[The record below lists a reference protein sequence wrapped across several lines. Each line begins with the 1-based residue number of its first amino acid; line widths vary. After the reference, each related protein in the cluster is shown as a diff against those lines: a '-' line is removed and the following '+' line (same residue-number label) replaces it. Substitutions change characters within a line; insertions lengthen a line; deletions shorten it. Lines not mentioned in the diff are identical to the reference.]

1 MVYSFEKGVPAGIA
15 AVNSTV
21 RTDGEHHRCGAQSLC
36 WERSGNAEL
45 ILKGPVEYRDFR
57 EGGANQDRCCFV
69 VWLYREETGEGALR
83 FAFCKEGRECCH
95 FDFGQGFRGWR
106 TCWVPFRDMEGEPEE
121 EMDEIRLS
129 GTGGGREQIWLDLLI
144 TSVPIDPRHPVP
156 DLQVPFVNPSVDE
169 AVNAHWTSLLR
180 FFRLEQ
186 ARKEKL
192 CAAERGEE
200 QTGETQT
207 GEEQTG
213 EEQTGEAQTG
223 EAQTGEAQAGEAQTG
238 EAQTGEEQTGEAGN
252 DRNRENEISL
262 IEERLERYFLGL
274 YRLRPDGTAGESV
287 PFRDRT
293 HGTAEDAASLWKQY
307 AGLNLKKGRDGLYSG
322 VSVDAV
328 HHWAAYPG
336 EEAERLKEL
345 TGAVGIQE
353 CGELLLRTAYLWHEG
368 DAGQK
373 KKAAGHFARLLQHL
387 WEQGWAAGSSLG
399 TTHHMGYLMR
409 ELYMAVF
416 LMREPLKKDG
426 LLAEAAEM
434 TAWFSGRGRI
444 FRKPEELRGE
454 STDTLNT
461 LLWGILCS
469 ILMTEDGSFK
479 ICCLDAFRDWLSIA
493 LKPAPG
499 LEGPYKTDGSVFHHA
514 GHYPAYAVGG
524 FQGAAPVVYA
534 LSGTRFA
541 LGKEAH
547 QTMRRALLCMRLYC
561 NRYNWP
567 VSMSARHPRG
577 FGEMSGITDLRP
589 FYCMA
594 LAGLP
599 GAEAEEDGEVPIDG
613 EMAGVLLRLAEYK
626 SFPPAEE
633 LSRRGYRAEPA
644 PEGHFVLNYACAGIH
659 RRGEWMACVRGH
671 SRYLWGN
678 ETYEKNNLFGRY
690 ITYGSLQILGS
701 GTPVNNAD
709 SGFWQRGWDWNRFP
723 GTTSVVLPWEE
734 LRQRVCV
741 VDSTA
746 GFEEMLLSDQAFA
759 GGVSFEGRQGCFGM
773 KLHGHAKY
781 DGSLRARKSWFF
793 FEDRILCL
801 GSGVEDGRKQ
811 YETVTTLYQ
820 HWLGEEASAGN
831 PAEDTGGVPEPAGG
845 SDTADRSESAG
856 VPETADRPESAGR
869 SDTADEK
876 QGNDMVI
883 TEYSGDVS
891 LRLRDPSGNVYLVP
905 AGQRVTVA
913 RGMQESR
920 TQDTGEPAFALYEK
934 AWISH
939 GKAPC
944 EEGYEYMI
952 QIQPESA
959 SRGMRMSGT
968 DKPEDGDRSGYRIL
982 QKNNFLHAVCDEETG
997 IYAYV
1002 FFEACSVP
1010 EGSGGVVQ
1018 KTDIPCLV
1026 MERRQGEELHVSFC
1040 DPDLRL
1046 YEGQEPDQLD
1056 GNGNQKEV
1064 SLYSRSWLKNES
1076 IGKWGS
1082 VILKGCWRPAGE
1094 AKEVRTRIEGGET
1107 ELSFRGKDG
1116 AVREVTLCRA

>member
-1 MVYSFEKGVPAGIA
+1 MVYSFEKGVPAGIM
-15 AVNSTV
+15 AVNSAV
-21 RTDGEHHRCGAQSLC
+21 RTDREHHRCGVHSLC
-36 WERSGNAEL
+36 WERSGCAEL
-45 ILKGPVEYRDFR
+45 ILKGPVEYRHFR
-57 EGGANQDRCCFV
+57 EGGPNQDRCCFV
-69 VWLYREETGEGALR
+69 VWLYREEIGEGALR

-95 FDFGQGFRGWR
+95 FDFGQSFRGWR
-106 TCWVPFRDMEGEPEE
+106 TCWAPFRDMEGEPEE
-121 EMDEIRLS
+121 GMDEIRLS
-129 GTGGGREQIWLDLLI
+129 RTGDGREQIWLDQMI

-156 DLQVPFVNPSVDE
+156 DLQVPFVNPSVDR
-169 AVNAHWTSLLR
+169 AVNAHWNSLLR

-186 ARKEKL
+186 AAREKVRAGKAQGMSYADEDRQRDLRIKTVDVSCSAGVQAEREESARDAEKEKL
-192 CAAERGEE
+192 CGEI
-200 QTGETQT
+200 
-207 GEEQTG
+207 
-213 EEQTGEAQTG
+213 
-223 EAQTGEAQAGEAQTG
+223 
-238 EAQTGEEQTGEAGN
+238 
-252 DRNRENEISL
+252 RL
-262 IEERLERYFLGL
+262 IEERLEKYFLGI
-274 YRLRPDGTAGESV
+274 YRLNPDKTACKPVASCGAMSGKQEAGSAAS
-287 PFRDRT
+287 RDRT
-293 HGTAEDAASLWKQY
+293 PGTAEDAESLWEQY
-307 AGLNLKKGRDGLYSG
+307 AGLNLKKGRDGLYGG
-322 VSVDAV
+322 VNVDAV
-328 HHWAAYPG
+328 HHWAAYPK
-336 EEAERLKEL
+336 EEAERLKKL
-345 TGAVGIQE
+345 TGAVGIRE

-368 DAGQK
+368 NNSQK
-373 KKAAGHFARLLQHL
+373 EKAADHFAGLLQHL

-416 LMREPLKKDG
+416 LMREPLRKDG

-434 TAWFSGRGRI
+434 TGWFSGRGRI
-444 FRKPEELRGE
+444 FREPEELRGE

-469 ILMTEDGSFK
+469 ILMTEDESFQ
-479 ICCLDAFRDWLSIA
+479 ICCLNAFRDWLSVT

-499 LEGPYKTDGSVFHHA
+499 LEGPYKADGSVFHHA

-524 FQGAAPVVYA
+524 FQGAAPVVYV
-534 LSGTRFA
+534 LSGTCFA

-547 QTMRRALLCMRLYC
+547 QTMRRALLYMRLYC

-599 GAEAEEDGEVPIDG
+599 GAEAGEDGEVPVDG
-613 EMAGVLLRLAEYK
+613 EMAEVLLRLAEYK
-626 SFPPAEE
+626 PFPPAEE
-633 LSRRGYRAEPA
+633 LRSRGYRAESA
-644 PEGHFVLNYACAGIH
+644 PEGHFVMNYACAGIH

-709 SGFWQRGWDWNRFP
+709 SGFWQEGWDWNRFP

-734 LRQRVCV
+734 LRQRVRV

-746 GFEEMLLSDQAFA
+746 GFEEMLLSDEAFA
-759 GGVSFEGRQGCFGM
+759 GGVSLEGRQGCFGM

-801 GSGVEDGRKQ
+801 GSGVEDGREQ

-820 HWLGEEASAGN
+820 HWLGEETSADGQK
-831 PAEDTGGVPEPAGG
+831 PAERPGSADGLEEGGMDV
-845 SDTADRSESAG
+845 
-856 VPETADRPESAGR
+856 
-869 SDTADEK
+869 
-876 QGNDMVI
+876 
-883 TEYSGDVS
+883 TEYSGDTP
-891 LRLRDPSGNVYLVP
+891 LRLRDPSGNEYVIP
-905 AGQRVTVA
+905 AGQRVIVA

-920 TQDTGEPAFALYEK
+920 TQDTGAPAFARYEK

-939 GKAPC
+939 GKAPL
-944 EEGYEYMI
+944 EANYEYMI
-952 QIQPESA
+952 RIRPGDA
-959 SRGMRMSGT
+959 SGKMRM
-968 DKPEDGDRSGYRIL
+968 PEAARSDEEAGNSYRIL

-1002 FFEACSVP
+1002 FFEACSAP
-1010 EGSGGVVQ
+1010 EEGGGVVQ
-1018 KTDIPCLV
+1018 KTDTPCLV
-1026 MERRQGEELHVSFC
+1026 MERRQGEELRVSLC

-1056 GNGNQKEV
+1056 GDGNQKEV

-1082 VILKGCWRPAGE
+1082 VILKGRWMPAGE
-1094 AKEVRTRIEGGET
+1094 AEEVQARIKGGET
-1107 ELSFRGKDG
+1107 ELSFWGKDG

>member
-1 MVYSFEKGVPAGIA
+1 MVYSFEKGVPAEIT
-15 AVNSTV
+15 AVNSEV
-21 RTDGEHHRCGAQSLC
+21 RTDREHHRCGAQSLC
-36 WERSGNAEL
+36 WESSGGAEL
-45 ILKGPVEYRDFR
+45 ILKGPVEYRHFR

-69 VWLYREETGEGALR
+69 VWLYREEIGEGALR

-95 FDFGQGFRGWR
+95 FDFGQSFRGWR
-106 TCWVPFRDMEGEPEE
+106 TCWAPFRDMEGEPEE
-121 EMDEIRLS
+121 GMDEIRLS
-129 GTGGGREQIWLDLLI
+129 RTGDRREQIWLDLLI

-169 AVNAHWTSLLR
+169 AVNAHWNSLLR

-186 ARKEKL
+186 ARKERL
-192 CAAERGEE
+192 CAAERGE
-200 QTGETQT
+200 
-207 GEEQTG
+207 
-213 EEQTGEAQTG
+213 AQTG
-223 EAQTGEAQAGEAQTG
+223 Q
-238 EAQTGEEQTGEAGN
+238 AGN

-262 IEERLERYFLGL
+262 IEERMEQYFLGL
-274 YRLRPDGTAGESV
+274 YRLSADETARESASSRNRTSGTG
-287 PFRDRT
+287 
-293 HGTAEDAASLWKQY
+293 EDAASLWEQY
-307 AGLNLKKGRDGLYSG
+307 AGLNLKKGRDGLYGG

-328 HHWAAYPG
+328 HHWAAYPK
-336 EEAERLKEL
+336 EEAEKLKEL
-345 TGAVGIQE
+345 TGAVGIRE

-368 DAGQK
+368 DNRQK
-373 KKAAGHFARLLQHL
+373 EEAAGHFARLLQHL

-416 LMREPLKKDG
+416 LMREPLRKDG

-434 TAWFSGRGRI
+434 TGWFSGRGRI
-444 FRKPEELRGE
+444 FREPEELRGE

-469 ILMTEDGSFK
+469 ILMTEDESFK
-479 ICCLDAFRDWLSIA
+479 VCCLNAFRDWLNTV

-499 LEGPYKTDGSVFHHA
+499 LEGPYKSDGSVFHHA

-567 VSMSARHPRG
+567 VSMSARHPKG

-599 GAEAEEDGEVPIDG
+599 GAEAGEDGEVPVDG
-613 EMAGVLLRLAEYK
+613 EMAEALLRLAEYK
-626 SFPPAEE
+626 PFPPAEG
-633 LSRRGYRAEPA
+633 LRRRGYRAERA

-709 SGFWQRGWDWNRFP
+709 SGFWQEGWDWNRFP

-746 GFEEMLLSDQAFA
+746 GFEEMLLSDEAFA
-759 GGVSFEGRQGCFGM
+759 GGVSIEGRQGCFGM

-820 HWLGEEASAGN
+820 HWLGEEASA
-831 PAEDTGGVPEPAGG
+831 E
-845 SDTADRSESAG
+845 
-856 VPETADRPESAGR
+856 
-869 SDTADEK
+869 
-876 QGNDMVI
+876 NDMVF
-883 TEYSGDVS
+883 TEYSGDAS
-891 LRLRDPSGNVYLVP
+891 LRLRDPSGNVYFVP

-920 TQDTGEPAFALYEK
+920 TQDTGEPAFARYEK

-944 EEGYEYMI
+944 KEGYEYMI
-952 QIQPESA
+952 RIRPEGS
-959 SRGMRMSGT
+959 SRGMQASGT
-968 DKPEDGDRSGYRIL
+968 GVPEDGDRNGCRIL
-982 QKNNFLHAVCDEETG
+982 QKDNFLHAVCDEETG

-1010 EGSGGVVQ
+1010 EEGGGVVQ

-1026 MERRQGEELHVSFC
+1026 MERRQGEELRVSFC

-1082 VILKGCWRPAGE
+1082 VILKGCWRPVGE
-1094 AKEVRTRIEGGET
+1094 AAEVQVRIKGGET
-1107 ELSFRGKDG
+1107 ELSFLGKDG